1 MRLLVVSTS
10 KNTDA
15 ILEHLK
21 AEPDVEV
28 ALHLG
33 HVTADIKASALT
45 RMNTR
50 EGGRGHLMRDQ
61 HYTGAARALIE
72 SPQTA
77 RELETFV
84 DHLHRRAPMNAYK
97 AHPLRSMQDYTDYF
111 HVLTDTIARRIEDE
125 GITHCLFFNVPHL
138 GYDTVCFLTARM
150 LGLPCLMVSQS
161 LFPNRFWSM
170 RDPSHLG
177 GADLSAGG
185 EPYPIEKGSK
195 PDLFY
200 MKGIKQEREDGGR
213 ITAKG
218 VAQLATFLVTQGRW
232 RALNPLYVARLVR
245 HMNRVY
251 GRLPKWRD
259 PFAKFFHEDALA
271 YFDHLAGYE
280 DQEVD
285 LSGDYVYVPL
295 QLQPEMTTSSL
306 GGAYRDQA
314 LAIEHLSEILPPG
327 ARILVKENPKQGSY
341 MRGPLFWHRLR
352 RIPSVTVLPSW
363 ADTHALT
370 ANARFVASITGTV
383 GWEAIRQGVPAL
395 VFGKAWYR
403 KLPGVVE
410 WASDPAWED
419 IAGLTWDHAELERAV
434 GALLGR
440 MHEGV
445 VDRHYERLV
454 DGFDPEM
461 SYPATAKRLAALLR
475 EAQPVTFDTA

>member
-1 MRLLVVSTS
+1 MRLLVVSTA

-21 AEPDVEV
+21 REPDVEV
-28 ALHLG
+28 ALHIG

-50 EGGRGHLMRDQ
+50 EGGRGHLMRDAR
-61 HYTGAARALIE
+61 YTGAARALIE
-72 SPQTA
+72 SPQVA
-77 RELETFV
+77 REMEMFA
-84 DHLHRRAPMNAYK
+84 DHLHRRAPMNSYK

-111 HVLTDTIARRIEDE
+111 HILADAMAERLRSERID
-125 GITHCLFFNVPHL
+125 HCLFFNVPHL
-138 GYDTVCFLTARM
+138 GYDTVCYLVARTM
-150 LGLPCLMVSQS
+150 GIPCTIVSQS

-170 RDPSHLG
+170 HEIAHMG
-177 GADLSAGG
+177 GAALG
-185 EPYPIEKGSK
+185 EGAEPWPIEKGSK

-200 MKGIKQEREDGGR
+200 MAGIKQEREEGGR

-218 VAQLATFLVTQGRW
+218 ALQLATFLVTQGRW
-232 RALNPLYVARLVR
+232 RALNPAYVARLVR

-259 PFAKFFHEDALA
+259 PFARFFHEDALA

-280 DQEVD
+280 DNPVD
-285 LSGDYVYVPL
+285 LSGDYVYFPL

-314 LAIEHLSEILPPG
+314 LAIEHLSAILPEG

-352 RIPSVTVLPSW
+352 RIPNVEVLPSW

-370 ANARFVASITGTV
+370 GGARFVAAITGTV
-383 GWEAIRQGVPAL
+383 GWEAVRQGVPAL

-410 WASDPAWED
+410 WRDDLRWD
-419 IAGLTWDHAELERAV
+419 DVAGLEWDHAALERAT
-434 GALLGR
+434 GALVGR

-454 DGFDPEM
+454 EGFDAEA
-461 SYPATAKRLAALLR
+461 SYPATAKVLAGLLR
-475 EAQPVTFDTA
+475 GERAVTFDRD